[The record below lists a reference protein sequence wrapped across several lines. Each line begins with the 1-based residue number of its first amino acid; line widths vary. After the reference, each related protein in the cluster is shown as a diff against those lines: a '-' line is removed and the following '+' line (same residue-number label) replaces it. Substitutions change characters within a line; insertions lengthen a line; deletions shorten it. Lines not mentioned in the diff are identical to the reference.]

1 MTSGSDGKAETADLL
16 PAWINPDLSRLLI
29 VKEVK
34 GDDFKSSAES
44 VVDLPAGALF
54 ARISGVKR
62 VPKPSWSS
70 VQAGRDLHIELNS
83 DLVKINH
90 SCAPTLEWD
99 MERMEIRVSRH
110 RDLKKGDSLSF
121 FYPSTEFCMAQPF
134 QCWCDAGEDVCLG
147 RISGAA
153 SIDPRKLD
161 GYWIN
166 RHIKEML
173 EEASKKRNS
182 HL

>member
-1 MTSGSDGKAETADLL
+1 MTSGSDDKTKTADLL
-16 PAWINPDLSRLLI
+16 PAWVNPDLDQLLI
-29 VKEVK
+29 VKKVK
-34 GDDFKSSAES
+34 GDFRSLAES
-44 VVDLPAGALF
+44 IVDLPAGALF

-83 DLVKINH
+83 NLVYINH

-99 MERMEIRVSRH
+99 MERMEVRVSRH
-110 RDLKKGDSLSF
+110 RDLKKGDLLSF

-134 QCWCDAGEDVCLG
+134 DCWCDAGKDVCLG

-153 SIDPRKLD
+153 SVDPEKLD
-161 GYWIN
+161 GYWVN
-166 RHIKEML
+166 RHIREML
-173 EEASKKRNS
+173 EEASKKTKS